1 MVLSWWMF
9 LLAAAVLGMGSAFCA
24 MLSLSLGTAYATEYH
39 VLSPRQRV
47 MARLLGVGSLA
58 AAVACGLAA
67 LASLF
72 WGLRGLWL
80 LFA

>member
-9 LLAAAVLGMGSAFCA
+9 LIAAAVLGMGSAFCA

-47 MARLLGVGSLA
+47 MARLFGVGSLA
-58 AAVACGLAA
+58 AAVTCGLAA

>member
-1 MVLSWWMF
+1 MF

-24 MLSLSLGTAYATEYH
+24 MLSLSAGTAYATEYH

-58 AAVACGLAA
+58 VAVASGLAA

-80 LFA
+80 LYA

>member
-1 MVLSWWMF
+1 MELSWWMF
-9 LLAAAVLGMGSAFCA
+9 LIAAAVLGTGSAFFA
-24 MLSLSLGTAYATEYH
+24 MLSLSAGTAYATEYH

>member
-9 LLAAAVLGMGSAFCA
+9 LLFAAVLAMGSAFCA
-24 MLSLSLGTAYATEYH
+24 MLSLSAGTAYATEYH

>member
-58 AAVACGLAA
+58 TAVACGVAA

-80 LFA
+80 LSA

>member
-1 MVLSWWMF
+1 MQPSWWMF
-9 LLAAAVLGMGSAFCA
+9 LIAAGVLGMGSAFCA

-47 MARLLGVGSLA
+47 MARLFGTGALA
-58 AAVACGLAA
+58 ASVSCGLAA

>member
-1 MVLSWWMF
+1 MTPSWWMF
-9 LLAAAVLGMGSAFCA
+9 LLAAGVLGMGSAFCA
-24 MLSLSLGTAYATEYH
+24 MLSLSAGTAYATEYH

-47 MARLLGVGSLA
+47 MARLLGVGSLVA
-58 AAVACGLAA
+58 AITSGLAA
-67 LASLF
+67 LACLL